1 MNPKEL
7 RIVFMGTPEFAVPS
21 LRALVAGGYNVV
33 GVVTTPDKPA
43 GRGQKLH
50 RSDVKLAALE
60 LGLPVLQP
68 EKLKAPEFVAAMQ
81 ALRPDL
87 GIVIAFRMLPE
98 VIWAMPR
105 LGTFNLHASL
115 LPQYRGA
122 APINWAVI
130 NGETTGSPQATSAPS
145 NSSTSTN
152 RHCTRRPRYS
162 RRTASS
168 TGRGTDAGS

>member
-33 GVVTTPDKPA
+33 AVVTTPDKPA

-50 RSDVKLAALE
+50 QSEVKLAALE

-68 EKLKAPEFVAAMQ
+68 EKLKAPEFVEAMQ
-81 ALRPDL
+81 ALKPDL

-115 LPQYRGA
+115 LPQYRGCVSEQYHRSSHQRHHI
-122 APINWAVI
+122 PLRS
-130 NGETTGSPQATSAPS
+130 GKRKESPLLLI
-145 NSSTSTN
+145 
-152 RHCTRRPRYS
+152 
-162 RRTASS
+162 
-168 TGRGTDAGS
+168 